1 MTANDLVDPEPRER
15 LPCAGDEHRHVGV
28 SRPVGEELAQTLC
41 GERPQRTEPPLVS
54 FAVEANPR
62 FGPEVKVTD
71 TQVGDFLDP
80 RAGVVEKQQERVIT
94 QGSRSTRR

>member
-15 LPCAGDEHRHVGV
+15 LPCAGDEHRNVGV

-41 GERPQRTEPPLVS
+41 GERPQRTDPPLVS

-62 FGPEVKVTD
+62 FGPEVEVTD

-80 RAGVVEKQQERVIT
+80 RAGVVETIWRA
-94 QGSRSTRR
+94 R